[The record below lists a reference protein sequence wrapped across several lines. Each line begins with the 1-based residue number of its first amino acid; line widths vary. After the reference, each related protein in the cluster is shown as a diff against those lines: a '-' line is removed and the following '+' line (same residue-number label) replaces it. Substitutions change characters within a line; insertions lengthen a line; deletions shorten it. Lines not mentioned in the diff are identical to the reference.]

1 MAQELR
7 RSQPNPYQE
16 DDDNFYLNDGA
27 NHNDNNTFNNHNN
40 NNSSYNNNN
49 SDDQPP
55 HGQVFLNEED
65 IDSTMNDGR
74 EIEGENY
81 INIERKEKKKKNR
94 KKRSGST
101 DSVPGGHAPAPPRP
115 PKPGFDNNPE
125 PEQPAEEEDERQYLT
140 SLPNKRPDTSSSS
153 NAGESRPR
161 PGTSQQVALP
171 TKLPDEKAKKKEKNV
186 KGKSNSDG
194 KGTFNGGF
202 ELPPEVKSVFL
213 FNTLFD
219 FLNFF
224 HIRSAD

>member
-27 NHNDNNTFNNHNN
+27 N

-81 INIERKEKKKKNR
+81 MNIVKKKKKR

-140 SLPNKRPDTSSSS
+140 SLPTKRPDTSSSS
-153 NAGESRPR
+153 TAGESRPR
-161 PGTSQQVALP
+161 PSTSQQVALP

-186 KGKSNSDG
+186 KGKSNPDG

-202 ELPPEVKSVFL
+202 ELPGEVGNCFFVF
-213 FNTLFD
+213 FSRFP
-219 FLNFF
+219 
-224 HIRSAD
+224 